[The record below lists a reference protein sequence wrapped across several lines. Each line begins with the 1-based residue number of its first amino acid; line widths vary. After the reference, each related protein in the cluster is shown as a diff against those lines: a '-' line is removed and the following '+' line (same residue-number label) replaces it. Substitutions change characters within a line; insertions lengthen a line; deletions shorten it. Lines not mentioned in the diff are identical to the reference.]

1 MNTVYE
7 LFEHTFILNTFD
19 TYTMGYPSY
28 NLFVLHHY
36 TIASLNYLTYLKSS
50 INYLQS

>member
-1 MNTVYE
+1 MNTLIE
-7 LFEHTFILNTFD
+7 LFEYTSILNTFD

-36 TIASLNYLTYLKSS
+36 TIASLNYLTYLKSLT
-50 INYLQS
+50 NYLQS